1 MRKKWLKEKTGTSGV
16 WSLLSEGPCKV
27 ELKFAVVML
36 RSHRHCVLLS
46 PAKEMGGKK
55 KLPSFDIQ
63 IIFKYSNKKLVL
75 CRPFGSLST
84 IRSSPPFSSSLRLLC
99 ISSPTERVSTLCYFK
114 ANAAWGP
121 FQLSQAAACSVL
133 VQPAVGT
140 RDYALCLSVF
150 PTMSV

>member
-1 MRKKWLKEKTGTSGV
+1 MIEGKNWHDRCFGVYCQRDCVKWSQNSLWWCCAHAGTV
-16 WSLLSEGPCKV
+16 CYWVLQERWEG
-27 ELKFAVVML
+27 
-36 RSHRHCVLLS
+36 
-46 PAKEMGGKK
+46 K

-75 CRPFGSLST
+75 CRPFGSLSTT

>member
-1 MRKKWLKEKTGTSGV
+1 MIERKNWHDRC
-16 WSLLSEGPCKV
+16 WSLLSEGLCKV
-27 ELKFAVVML
+27 ELKFTVVML
-36 RSHRHCVLLS
+36 CSHRHCVLLR
-46 PAKEMGGKK
+46 PAREMGGGK

-75 CRPFGSLST
+75 RRPFGSLSTT

-99 ISSPTERVSTLCYFK
+99 ISSPTEHVSTLCYFK